1 MHNSQHLVHN
11 KKKIKRPKK
20 KQQDIAYN
28 QGEMEKTYPT
38 KQLQGGP
45 DIRVNK
51 DFSTMIVNVFKG
63 HTENMF
69 KKSKE
74 NTVSMNTE
82 REMENI

>member
-1 MHNSQHLVHN
+1 
-11 KKKIKRPKK
+11 
-20 KQQDIAYN
+20 
-28 QGEMEKTYPT
+28 
-38 KQLQGGP
+38 
-45 DIRVNK
+45 
-51 DFSTMIVNVFKG
+51 MIVNVFKG